1 MKLSA
6 PWKAACIAPWVAGS
20 LAIVEPARA
29 AEYVTGSYLLGAG
42 IPMSGFTPPPGFYLS
57 DTIYAYHGDISGNV
71 KLPFGKFTLSGNIKA
86 DFLVNL
92 STVSWITDYKILG
105 GDLGFAAT
113 IPFPVGTA
121 KVGAG
126 IAITG
131 PRGTPCPPISPTPWR
146 GSATAR

>member
-71 KLPFGKFTLSGNIKA
+71 KLPFKIHPERQHQGGLSGQSFHREL
-86 DFLVNL
+86 DH
-92 STVSWITDYKILG
+92 
-105 GDLGFAAT
+105 
-113 IPFPVGTA
+113 
-121 KVGAG
+121 
-126 IAITG
+126 
-131 PRGTPCPPISPTPWR
+131 
-146 GSATAR
+146 